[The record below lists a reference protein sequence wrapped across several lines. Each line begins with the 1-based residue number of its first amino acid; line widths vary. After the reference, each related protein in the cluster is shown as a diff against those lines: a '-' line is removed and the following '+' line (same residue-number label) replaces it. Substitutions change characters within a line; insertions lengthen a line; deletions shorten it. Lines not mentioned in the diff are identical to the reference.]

1 MPALIGW
8 PGVVEY
14 CQVSLNIED
23 VVDGGMGGEKSLD
36 TKRVRLWAHPTFE
49 IAVGNA

>member
-36 TKRVRLWAHPTFE
+36 TKARQP
-49 IAVGNA
+49 VGPSDIRERRW